1 MFGLREGFL
10 GAEYLLQQ
18 GAEEGAELVV
28 VEGEVAHRRFGLA
41 GGTHFDDGRV
51 GLGGS
56 PVDAEQGG
64 RYLERLLAAEDGGVE
79 ERLENVARTAF
90 GRLEELGDAFG
101 RLGRA
106 AGLVVDNA
114 QGVALGIHAVHRSTY
129 AQGKRALS
137 GIYADVFADVLLHGL
152 HAEGGIAQVVAQQLP
167 DVGGN
172 DAGMYQLRA
181 VVLCLLVFGQ
191 VEEVFLEGAVHVVA
205 DAGRVAQQLFDGVA
219 AYLLAVGGEVGID
232 KLGRAVED
240 GTEEG
245 GIYLGTHLVGCLE
258 AGNVAVVELEAAI
271 EIGVEG
277 RGREDGTWMD
287 TGVEGVAQASHHGLV
302 LGYAY
307 RACRLGR
314 LACLDVAAFNGVG
327 RLDQE
332 LEHEARHFAAVQP
345 VG

>member
-1 MFGLREGFL
+1 M
-10 GAEYLLQQ
+10 
-18 GAEEGAELVV
+18 
-28 VEGEVAHRRFGLA
+28 
-41 GGTHFDDGRV
+41 
-51 GLGGS
+51 
-56 PVDAEQGG
+56 
-64 RYLERLLAAEDGGVE
+64 
-79 ERLENVARTAF
+79 
-90 GRLEELGDAFG
+90 
-101 RLGRA
+101 
-106 AGLVVDNA
+106 
-114 QGVALGIHAVHRSTY
+114 
-129 AQGKRALS
+129 
-137 GIYADVFADVLLHGL
+137 LLHGL

-181 VVLCLLVFGQ
+181 VVLCLLTFGQ

-205 DAGRVAQQLFDGVA
+205 DAGWVAQQLFDGVA
-219 AYLLAVGGEVGID
+219 AYFLAVGGEVGID

-245 GIYLGTHLVGCLE
+245 GIYLGAYFVGCLE
-258 AGNVAVVELEAAI
+258 AGNVAVVELEATI

-277 RGREDGTWMD
+277 RGREDGTRMD

-314 LACLDVAAFNGVG
+314 LACLDVAVLNGVG

-345 VG
+345 VGRGVVEQGDMFGTLYEAVEVVGIDGVLVFDGGHAKGLAQVVGDEGCLASCLGQLALVEGEKDEVAEVEVARLEHTHDLQADGRLAVERYGGGSEQAAQQTLQGVGAQG